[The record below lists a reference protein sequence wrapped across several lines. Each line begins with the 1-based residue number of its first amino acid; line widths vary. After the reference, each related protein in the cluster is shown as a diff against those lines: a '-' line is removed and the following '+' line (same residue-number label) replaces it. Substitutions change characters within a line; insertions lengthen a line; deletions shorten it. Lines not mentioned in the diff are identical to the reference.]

1 MDKLRL
7 KRAQSWLVAAGI
19 AGACLSACATQQDQA
34 PGGPGFL
41 LGCFHGA
48 IAILVLIAA
57 PLTHLRIYAFPNDGF
72 PYDLGFCIGFVAS
85 LGIFIL
91 SIMPRV
97 GGWLTG
103 RS

>member
-1 MDKLRL
+1 MIGQKRILPRL
-7 KRAQSWLVAAGI
+7 IAAGI
-19 AGACLSACATQQDQA
+19 AGACLSACATQQAQA
-34 PGGPGFL
+34 PGSPGFL

-48 IAILVLIAA
+48 IAILVLITA
-57 PLTHLRIYAFPNDGF
+57 PLTHLRIYAFPNEGLL
-72 PYDLGFCIGFVAS
+72 YDLGFCMGFVAS